1 MGHLSQ
7 AIACLGVN
15 DVVNSRNFSK
25 KKKKKKWNNSFNQN
39 MASVGNELQKST
51 NGNTISVKVLLS
63 FSKQCL
69 TCSLKKT
76 PMLQIQKP

>member
-1 MGHLSQ
+1 
-7 AIACLGVN
+7 
-15 DVVNSRNFSK
+15 
-25 KKKKKKWNNSFNQN
+25 
-39 MASVGNELQKST
+39 MALVGNELQKST